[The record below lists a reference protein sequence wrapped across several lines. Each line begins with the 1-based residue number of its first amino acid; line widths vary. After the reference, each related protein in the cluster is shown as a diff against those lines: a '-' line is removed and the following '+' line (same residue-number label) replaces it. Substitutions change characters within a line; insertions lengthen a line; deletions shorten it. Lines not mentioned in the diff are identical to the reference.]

1 MPSYLIAAYAIFV
14 AVPLLLALSLYLRHR
29 QVERAVRDLR
39 QAEREGR
46 G

>member
-14 AVPLLLALSLYLRHR
+14 AVPLLLALSLHLRHR
-29 QVERAVRDLR
+29 QVERSIGDLR
-39 QAEREGR
+39 QADREGR